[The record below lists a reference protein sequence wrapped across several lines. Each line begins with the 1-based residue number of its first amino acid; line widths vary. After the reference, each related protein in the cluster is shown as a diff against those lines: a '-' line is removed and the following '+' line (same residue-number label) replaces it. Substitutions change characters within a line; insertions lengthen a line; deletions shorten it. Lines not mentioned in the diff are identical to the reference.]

1 LTVVGGMVA
10 YTTAE
15 KQICPTAVHM
25 GSQLEWV
32 LRHTAHDVAAGLWA
46 CLHPL
51 EILLIL
57 VPGTLVHSTSGRYMR
72 YTHLARRSPAGA
84 TARSVGRAGPGK
96 SCFCKRHA
104 VSCFAGHWEV
114 QNLFPFT
121 HEICCGPVSAMLRGG
136 GQCRTC
142 CPGVQRP
149 CVLCACICS
158 QPALSAL
165 QGLRGLATHVISN
178 FYSEWIFWQWYPQL
192 QGLWT
197 GAGAESATAW
207 GLGRKPREQAA
218 PSQRHWLCPPK
229 GGRGRGLESKSA
241 NAWPHL

>member
-1 LTVVGGMVA
+1 MHITRHACFAAEEAACCDLTVVGGMVA

-57 VPGTLVHSTSGRYMR
+57 VPGTLVHSTAGRYMR

-121 HEICCGPVSAMLRGG
+121 REICCGPVSAMLRGG

-178 FYSEWIFWQWYPQL
+178 FYSVPRGFNLPFGNALSPAPCCRGYAISFGFGQL
-192 QGLWT
+192 DD
-197 GAGAESATAW
+197 
-207 GLGRKPREQAA
+207 
-218 PSQRHWLCPPK
+218 
-229 GGRGRGLESKSA
+229 
-241 NAWPHL
+241 